1 MSRELDGGREPRQGP
16 DRGKAG
22 KSADPLRFEEG
33 REESPLEPQAPTRGA
48 RGGKQ
53 AEPLRFGPERE
64 PEPGAPRQR
73 RPDWKKASARKVRE
87 TTAPAEP
94 ERREEAAPQGDGHQS
109 APQAGA
115 APENTGR
122 PDPLEGRADRF
133 PSDRA
138 AEPVPP
144 AEHGEPPDDPREA
157 PAPRGPERASLR
169 EGPAA
174 RLRFEDEDAA
184 PGSQPGKAA
193 PKGPRPA
200 GRGPGYS
207 QDAPADAPPEAPMG
221 QSVPRDGGGKFRT
234 ESNSEQV
241 NRAKFRMEKR
251 EAKLGRARDK
261 LAKQKPPKPK
271 GPVRKI
277 AGAAGWT
284 AHGFVHS
291 KIYEN
296 EHENVGIEGAHRS
309 ELAAE
314 AGGRKLYRF
323 ARRKI
328 REHPAKAVRRAQSR
342 LTKATANYH
351 LHRAAQEQPKLAM
364 NAWKRFLYKRKLKQ
378 QYRKRAKEAAK
389 YGAAAARKTAV
400 TTEKLAAR
408 TVGFVKR
415 HPVGVLLALACLL
428 IVFLFQS
435 CTSALAPLGSGAGGG
450 IGATTYAAKDAD
462 ILAAEAAYCD
472 LEAELQTYLD
482 SYTAT
487 HSYDEY
493 HFDLDEIEHDPYV
506 LISILSALHE
516 GEWTL
521 ADVEGT
527 LADLFDRQYILTE
540 EVVVETRYRTESRTD
555 SDGNS
560 YTVQV
565 PYDYYICYVT
575 LENFNLSHL
584 PVYMMGEEQMAR
596 YALYMASLGNRPDLF
611 PGSGYVDKYT
621 QPVDRYEVPTEYL
634 SDEQFAAL
642 LTEAEKYVG
651 YPYVWGGSSPATSF
665 DCSGY
670 LSWVLN
676 QCGWNVGRLGA
687 TGLYNYCTPTSNP
700 KPGDLV
706 FFVGTYDTTGISHCG
721 LYLGDGMMLHAGDPI
736 GYANLNTSYWQ
747 SHLYAYGRLP

>member
-1 MSRELDGGREPRQGP
+1 MSRERDGGREPRKDPASRLTSDQEQ
-16 DRGKAG
+16 AG
-22 KSADPLRFEEG
+22 RLSD
-33 REESPLEPQAPTRGA
+33 
-48 RGGKQ
+48 
-53 AEPLRFGPERE
+53 PLRFGPERE

-73 RPDWKKASARKVRE
+73 RPNWKKASARKVRE
-87 TTAPAEP
+87 ATAEP
-94 ERREEAAPQGDGHQS
+94 ERREDAAPQGDGSQPVS
-109 APQAGA
+109 EPVEGAPPLDSRA
-115 APENTGR
+115 AT
-122 PDPLEGRADRF
+122 F
-133 PSDRA
+133 PPDRA
-138 AEPVPP
+138 AEPVPQ
-144 AEHGEPPDDPREA
+144 AEHGEPPGDPRE
-157 PAPRGPERASLR
+157 APRGPERPEPR
-169 EGPAA
+169 QGPAA
-174 RLRFEDEDAA
+174 RLRFEDEA
-184 PGSQPGKAA
+184 PADDPGADT

-200 GRGPGYS
+200 GRGPAYS
-207 QDAPADAPPEAPMG
+207 QEGGGNQPQEAPLG
-221 QSVPRDGGGKFRT
+221 QSVPKDGSGKFRM
-234 ESNSEQV
+234 ESQQEQI
-241 NRAKFRMEKR
+241 NRSKFRMEKQG
-251 EAKLGRARDK
+251 AKLDKARDR
-261 LAKQKPPKPK
+261 LAKQKPPKKK
-271 GPVRKI
+271 GLIRKA

-284 AHGFVHS
+284 AHGFVHG

-309 ELAAE
+309 ELVGEAA
-314 AGGRKLYRF
+314 GRKLYRF
-323 ARRKI
+323 AKRKV
-328 REHPAKAVRRAQSR
+328 REHPAKAVQRAQSKF
-342 LTKATANYH
+342 TKATADYH
-351 LHRAAQEQPKLAM
+351 FRMAAQEHPGLVKNPWQ
-364 NAWKRFLYKRKLKQ
+364 RFLYKRRLKQ
-378 QYRKRAKEAAK
+378 QYRKRAKEAAQ
-389 YGAAAARKTAV
+389 YGAAAAKKTAV
-400 TTEKLAAR
+400 TTEKLATR

-428 IVFLFQS
+428 IVVLFQS
-435 CTSALAPLGSGAGGG
+435 CVSSLAPLGSGAGGG
-450 IGATTYAAKDAD
+450 IGATTYAAKDED

-472 LEAELQTYLD
+472 LEAELQGYLD

-555 SDGNS
+555 SEGNS

-584 PVYMMGEEQMAR
+584 PVYMMGEDQLAR
-596 YALYMASLGNRPDLF
+596 YALYMATLGNRPDLF

-621 QPVDRYEVPTEYL
+621 QPADRYEVPAEYMG
-634 SDEQFAAL
+634 DEKFAAL
-642 LTEAEKYVG
+642 LTEAEKYLG

-687 TGLYNYCTPTSNP
+687 TGLYNYCTPTSDP
-700 KPGDLV
+700 QPGDLV
-706 FFVGTYDTTGISHCG
+706 FFVGTYDTDGVSHCG
-721 LYLGDGMMLHAGDPI
+721 LYLGDGMMLHCGDPI

-747 SHLYAYGRLP
+747 AHLYAYGRLP

>member
-1 MSRELDGGREPRQGP
+1 MSRERDRGREPRQGP

-22 KSADPLRFEEG
+22 KSADPLRFGEG
-33 REESPLEPQAPTRGA
+33 REESPLEPRPPAKGA

-53 AEPLRFGPERE
+53 AEPLRFGPERDDG
-64 PEPGAPRQR
+64 PSAPKQR

-87 TTAPAEP
+87 ATAPTEP
-94 ERREEAAPQGDGHQS
+94 ERREDIPPEQDQP
-109 APQAGA
+109 
-115 APENTGR
+115 APEAVPENAGR
-122 PDPLEGRADRF
+122 PDPLEGRADLF
-133 PSDRA
+133 PPDQV
-138 AEPVPP
+138 AEPVSPV
-144 AEHGEPPDDPREA
+144 EHGEPLDELREA
-157 PAPRGPERASLR
+157 ACGPEHTEPRQ
-169 EGPAA
+169 GPAA
-174 RLRFEDEDAA
+174 RLRFGDEA
-184 PGSQPGKAA
+184 PADDPGADT

-200 GRGPGYS
+200 GRGPVHS
-207 QDAPADAPPEAPMG
+207 PEAGGSAPEGAPLG
-221 QSVPRDGGGKFRT
+221 QNVPKDGGGKFRQ
-234 ESNSEQV
+234 ESQQEQV
-241 NRAKFRMEKR
+241 NRSKFRMEKR
-251 EAKLGRARDK
+251 EAKLDKARGK
-261 LAKQKPPKPK
+261 LAKQKPPRKK
-271 GPVRKI
+271 GLLRKA

-284 AHGFVHS
+284 AHGFVHG

-296 EHENVGIEGAHRS
+296 EHENVGIEGAHRT

-314 AGGRKLYRF
+314 VAGRKLYRF
-323 ARRKI
+323 AKRKV
-328 REHPAKAVRRAQSR
+328 REHPAKAVQRAQSKF
-342 LTKATANYH
+342 TKATADYH
-351 LHRAAQEQPKLAM
+351 FRMAAQEHPELVKNPWQ
-364 NAWKRFLYKRKLKQ
+364 RFLYKRRLKQ

-389 YGAAAARKTAV
+389 YGGAAAAKTATV
-400 TTEKLAAR
+400 TEKAAAH
-408 TVGFVKR
+408 TVGFIKR
-415 HPVGVLLALACLL
+415 HPVGVLLVLACLL
-428 IVFLFQS
+428 IVVLFQS
-435 CTSALAPLGSGAGGG
+435 CVSSLAPLGSGAGGG
-450 IGATTYAAKDAD
+450 IGATTYAAKDED

-472 LEAELQTYLD
+472 MEAELQSYLD

-506 LISILSALHE
+506 LISILSTLHE

-540 EVVVETRYRTESRTD
+540 TVVPETRYDED
-555 SDGNS
+555 DEP
-560 YTVQV
+560 YT
-565 PYDYYICYVT
+565 YYICYVT

-584 PVYMMGEEQMAR
+584 PIYMMGEEQMAR

-621 QPVDRYEVPTEYL
+621 QPADRYEVPAEYL

-687 TGLYNYCTPTSNP
+687 TGLYNYCTPTSDP
-700 KPGDLV
+700 QPGDLV
-706 FFVGTYDTTGISHCG
+706 FFVGTYDTDGVSHCG

-747 SHLYAYGRLP
+747 SHLLGYGRLP

>member
-1 MSRELDGGREPRQGP
+1 MSRERDGGREPRKDPASRLTSDQEQ
-16 DRGKAG
+16 AG
-22 KSADPLRFEEG
+22 RLSD
-33 REESPLEPQAPTRGA
+33 
-48 RGGKQ
+48 
-53 AEPLRFGPERE
+53 PLRFGPERE

-73 RPDWKKASARKVRE
+73 RPNWKKASARKVRE
-87 TTAPAEP
+87 ATAEP
-94 ERREEAAPQGDGHQS
+94 ERREDAAPQGDGSQPVS
-109 APQAGA
+109 EPVEGAPPLDSRA
-115 APENTGR
+115 AT
-122 PDPLEGRADRF
+122 F
-133 PSDRA
+133 PPDRA
-138 AEPVPP
+138 AEPVPQ
-144 AEHGEPPDDPREA
+144 AEHGEPPGDPRE
-157 PAPRGPERASLR
+157 APRGPERPEPR
-169 EGPAA
+169 QGPAA
-174 RLRFEDEDAA
+174 RLRFEDEA
-184 PGSQPGKAA
+184 PADDPGADT

-200 GRGPGYS
+200 GRGPAYS
-207 QDAPADAPPEAPMG
+207 QEGGGNQPQEAPLG
-221 QSVPRDGGGKFRT
+221 QSVPKDGSGKFRM
-234 ESNSEQV
+234 ESQQEQI
-241 NRAKFRMEKR
+241 NRSKFRMEKQG
-251 EAKLGRARDK
+251 AKLDKARDR
-261 LAKQKPPKPK
+261 LAKQKPPKKK
-271 GPVRKI
+271 GLIRKA

-284 AHGFVHS
+284 AHGFVHG

-309 ELAAE
+309 ELVGEAA
-314 AGGRKLYRF
+314 GRKLYRF
-323 ARRKI
+323 AKRKV
-328 REHPAKAVRRAQSR
+328 REHPAKAVQRAQSKF
-342 LTKATANYH
+342 TKATADYH
-351 LHRAAQEQPKLAM
+351 FRMAAQEHPGLVKNPWQ
-364 NAWKRFLYKRKLKQ
+364 RFLYKRRLKQ
-378 QYRKRAKEAAK
+378 QYRKRAKEAAQ
-389 YGAAAARKTAV
+389 YGAAAAKKTAV
-400 TTEKLAAR
+400 TTEKLATR

-428 IVFLFQS
+428 IVVLFQS
-435 CTSALAPLGSGAGGG
+435 CVSSLAPLGSGAGGG
-450 IGATTYAAKDAD
+450 IGATTYAAKDED

-472 LEAELQTYLD
+472 LEAELQGYLD

-555 SDGNS
+555 SEGNS

-584 PVYMMGEEQMAR
+584 PVYMMGEDQLAR
-596 YALYMASLGNRPDLF
+596 YALYMATLGNRPDLF

-621 QPVDRYEVPTEYL
+621 QPADRYEVPAEYMG
-634 SDEQFAAL
+634 DEKFAAL

-687 TGLYNYCTPTSNP
+687 TGLYNYCTPTSDP
-700 KPGDLV
+700 QPGDLV
-706 FFVGTYDTTGISHCG
+706 FFVGTYDTDGVSHCG
-721 LYLGDGMMLHAGDPI
+721 LYLGDGMMLHCGDPI

-747 SHLYAYGRLP
+747 AHLYAYGRLP

>member
-1 MSRELDGGREPRQGP
+1 MSRERDGGREPRKDPASRLISDQEQ
-16 DRGKAG
+16 AG
-22 KSADPLRFEEG
+22 RLSD
-33 REESPLEPQAPTRGA
+33 
-48 RGGKQ
+48 
-53 AEPLRFGPERE
+53 PLRFGPERE

-87 TTAPAEP
+87 ATAEP
-94 ERREEAAPQGDGHQS
+94 ERREDAAPQGDGSQPVS
-109 APQAGA
+109 EPVEGAPPLDSRA
-115 APENTGR
+115 AT
-122 PDPLEGRADRF
+122 F
-133 PSDRA
+133 PPDRA
-138 AEPVPP
+138 AEPVPQ
-144 AEHGEPPDDPREA
+144 AEHGESPGDPRE
-157 PAPRGPERASLR
+157 APRGPERPEPR
-169 EGPAA
+169 QGPAA
-174 RLRFEDEDAA
+174 RLRFEDETPADD
-184 PGSQPGKAA
+184 PGADT

-200 GRGPGYS
+200 GRGPAYS
-207 QDAPADAPPEAPMG
+207 QEGGGNQPQEAPLG
-221 QSVPRDGGGKFRT
+221 QSVPKDGSGKFRM
-234 ESNSEQV
+234 ESQQEQI
-241 NRAKFRMEKR
+241 NRSKFRMEKQG
-251 EAKLGRARDK
+251 AKLDKARDR
-261 LAKQKPPKPK
+261 LAKQKPPKKK
-271 GPVRKI
+271 GLIRKA

-284 AHGFVHS
+284 AHGFVHG

-309 ELAAE
+309 ELVGEAA
-314 AGGRKLYRF
+314 GRKLYRF
-323 ARRKI
+323 AKRKV
-328 REHPAKAVRRAQSR
+328 REHPAKAVQRAQSKF
-342 LTKATANYH
+342 TKATADYH
-351 LHRAAQEQPKLAM
+351 FRMAAQEHPGLVKNPWQ
-364 NAWKRFLYKRKLKQ
+364 RFLYKRRLKQ
-378 QYRKRAKEAAK
+378 QYRKRAKEAAQ
-389 YGAAAARKTAV
+389 YGAAAAKKTAV
-400 TTEKLAAR
+400 TTEKLATR

-428 IVFLFQS
+428 IVVLFQS
-435 CTSALAPLGSGAGGG
+435 CVSSLAPLGSGAGGG
-450 IGATTYAAKDAD
+450 IGATTYAAKDED

-472 LEAELQTYLD
+472 LEAELQGYLD

-555 SDGNS
+555 SEGNS

-584 PVYMMGEEQMAR
+584 PVYMMGEDQLAR
-596 YALYMASLGNRPDLF
+596 YALYMATLGNRPDLF

-621 QPVDRYEVPTEYL
+621 QPADRYEVPAEYMG
-634 SDEQFAAL
+634 DEKFAAL

-687 TGLYNYCTPTSNP
+687 TGLYNYCTPTSDP
-700 KPGDLV
+700 QPGDLV
-706 FFVGTYDTTGISHCG
+706 FFVGTYDTDGVSHCG
-721 LYLGDGMMLHAGDPI
+721 LYLGDGMMLHCGDPI
-736 GYANLNTSYWQ
+736 GYANLNTNYWQ
-747 SHLYAYGRLP
+747 SHLLGYGRLP